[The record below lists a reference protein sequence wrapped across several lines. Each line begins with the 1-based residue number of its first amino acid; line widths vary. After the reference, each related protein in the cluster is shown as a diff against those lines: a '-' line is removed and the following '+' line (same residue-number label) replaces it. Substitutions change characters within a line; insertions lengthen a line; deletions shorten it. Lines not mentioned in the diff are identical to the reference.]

1 MAETDKAAGPGRAHG
16 AGRASLAVALLAHA
30 GAVALVMWLVS
41 TSGTTCSGADA
52 FSHLFAGQSLLGGLA
67 SGNAWPIIEPLW
79 YNGAQLMRVTGPVC
93 VYVLAGCEAL
103 AGGVI
108 GGYVVFCGL
117 VYLLG
122 ALGWLVAGRRLGR
135 LWLAIVAGTL
145 WFALPANLTALFVEG
160 DLARSLCLALLPWL
174 VGALDAFLERGGAA
188 RAAGVGVAA
197 ALLVLTDVGA
207 SVLAGIGVAVYGVC
221 WGLSRRRWVRVGEA
235 VLACVLGCA
244 ACGAW
249 LVPFVSGGGLA
260 SAVQVGVQGLG
271 ATLAPRGWLEGS
283 SAGIYLGTAAAVL
296 VAFGILCSRRASR
309 AAFVAA
315 AMLVALTAASLQPV
329 VGPLTCLS
337 RAGSLGL
344 VSVALALVLLA
355 LLRWRSLRV
364 PVLVAAIAL
373 LALDAAPSWQLLWG
387 AHNEASAEE
396 RLERHAADTLVDQ
409 ARAIT
414 VQRLALVD
422 EGGLDAESAF
432 LATGAEQPVAIA
444 QGADARA
451 AVAKNYEQLDRA
463 LEEGR
468 FGYLFDRSLEL
479 GCDSV
484 IVRTSLVRD
493 RSANI
498 SARIDS
504 AAGQGGYALVAD
516 NGDYR
521 LYHRDVDG
529 SFGVKTSYEAIAV
542 GTGAGQIALQF
553 PSVEETQDA
562 CLDHYTADELAA
574 YKVVYLDGF
583 TYTDQGAAERL
594 VQDVAA
600 RGTRVVI
607 MADGMPADEH
617 TGSTSFLGVSAQ
629 PITFHG
635 GFPELSTRLGELSCQ
650 LFPAGHERWQTVYL
664 NGLDD
669 VWGSVDDAQRSLAF
683 YGSVCGGNVVF
694 VGLNLTYFEAVTA
707 DAGVAALLADS
718 LTLDPAALPT
728 RELVPVSVAW
738 GADSLTVEA
747 SSDDV
752 DTTLAWQ
759 DAFAPTA
766 GAWERDGLLHVGAGT
781 TTISLR
787 RPHLMAGVAVS
798 AAAVA
803 AGALLLRALARR
815 EKAAEVDEAG
825 V

>member
-1 MAETDKAAGPGRAHG
+1 MASDENRATAPEARHGHHVRQATLVCILHLALAG
-16 AGRASLAVALLAHA
+16 
-30 GAVALVMWLVS
+30 LVMWFVAS
-41 TSGTTCSGADA
+41 SGTYPGGADSFA
-52 FSHLFAGQSLLGGLA
+52 HLFEASTLLDA
-67 SGNAWPIIEPLW
+67 IRSGNPWPIVEPLW
-79 YNGAQLMRVTGPVC
+79 YNGAQVTRYVGPAFAC
-93 VYVLAGCEAL
+93 VLAACEAL
-103 AGGVI
+103 AGGVL
-108 GGYVVFCGL
+108 GGFVLFCGL
-117 VYLLG
+117 VYLVG
-122 ALGWLVAGRRLGR
+122 ALGWYVVGRRLGR
-135 LWLAIVAGTL
+135 PWLSVVLGAL
-145 WFALPANLTALFVEG
+145 WFVLPANLTALFVEG
-160 DLARSLCLALLPWL
+160 DLPRCLCLALLPAL
-174 VGALDAFLERGGAA
+174 LAALDACLERGGRSRLAA
-188 RAAGVGVAA
+188 FCGLVALSVLTSVGYAILVGAGIVVYLVFHGLVHRSWGNGARVVLAA
-197 ALLVLTDVGA
+197 ALSCAL
-207 SVLAGIGVAVYGVC
+207 C
-221 WGLSRRRWVRVGEA
+221 GL
-235 VLACVLGCA
+235 
-244 ACGAW
+244 W
-249 LVPFVSGGGLA
+249 LVPFVAGGGLA
-260 SAVQVGVQGLG
+260 SASQLGAQGLG
-271 ATLAPRGWLEGS
+271 STLA
-283 SAGIYLGTAAAVL
+283 SAWIGGQAGGIHLGIAATALVVLGLACGRRPSRPAFLAAAALVL
-296 VAFGILCSRRASR
+296 
-309 AAFVAA
+309 
-315 AMLVALTAASLQPV
+315 LTARTAQPV
-329 VGPLTCLS
+329 VGAVADVC

-355 LLRWRSLRV
+355 LLRWRSLRR
-364 PVLVAAIAL
+364 PVLVVAVAL
-373 LALDAAPSWQLLWG
+373 LALDAAPSLPLLYG
-387 AHNEASAEE
+387 AHNGASAEE

-409 ARAIT
+409 ARSVT

-422 EGGLDAESAF
+422 EGGLDAESAY
-432 LATGAEQPVAIA
+432 LACALDEPVAIA
-444 QGADARA
+444 EGADVRT

-529 SFGVKTSYEAIAV
+529 SFGVKTSYEAIAI
-542 GTGAGQIALQF
+542 GAGAGQIALQF
-553 PSVEETQDA
+553 PGVEETQDA
-562 CLDHYTADELAA
+562 CLDHYTAEELAA

-583 TYTDQGAAERL
+583 TFADQGAAERL

-718 LTLDPAALPT
+718 LALDPAALPT
-728 RELVPVSVAW
+728 RELVPLSVAW
-738 GADSLTVEA
+738 GSGSLTVETDA
-747 SSDDV
+747 DDV
-752 DTTLAWQ
+752 DTALAWQ
-759 DAFAPTA
+759 DAFAPTD
-766 GAWERDGLLHVGAGT
+766 GAWERGGLLHVDAGT
-781 TTISLR
+781 TTIALR
-787 RPHLMAGVAVS
+787 RPWFEAGAAVSVAGVAGL
-798 AAAVA
+798 VA
-803 AGALLLRALARR
+803 LFAGLARR
-815 EKAAEVDEAG
+815 ERGREVPRDA
-825 V
+825 